1 MFREELNITNTGFDS
16 DFSNFLSK
24 KETVDK
30 SIISSVSEII
40 KDVSIRGDEALIDLT
55 EKLDS
60 HLIDSFFISEDEINA
75 SYRKINK
82 EVISALEFSFNNII
96 KFHSKCRDSLNLE
109 SVDSEVSRVFKPIRS
124 ALLYV
129 PGGKASYPSS
139 VLMAA
144 GPAIASQVKDLY
156 LTTPCVGGHVNDL
169 TVAAAKVA
177 GIKNIARLGGAQ
189 SIAAFSL
196 GTESIPKVDKIVGP
210 GNSYVA
216 EAKRQLFGRVGID
229 SIAGPSEIVILANE
243 TSSPEIVAWD
253 LMAQAEHDEDAS
265 SILISTS
272 STVIQEVKEIIE
284 KECPNLERAMIIQ
297 SSLKNN
303 GLIVKIDNHKQAINL
318 INRLAPEHLHL
329 AFENQE
335 IDIKDL
341 VAGIILEGIDSAVS
355 LSDYVL
361 GPSHI
366 LPTNSSSRFSSPLS
380 VEDFLIS
387 SSKVAIKS
395 ESNRD
400 LYNEF
405 VEKTSLIARAE
416 GLTAHAISAEKRKK
430 D

>member
-1 MFREELNITNTGFDS
+1 MFREELNASNKGFEK
-16 DFSNFLSK
+16 DFLNFVSK
-24 KETVDK
+24 KEIIDK
-30 SIISSVSEII
+30 NIISSVSEII

-55 EKLDS
+55 KKLDN
-60 HLIDSFFISEDEINA
+60 HLIEDFFISEEEINA
-75 SYRKINK
+75 SFKRIKK
-82 EVISALEFSFNNII
+82 EIISALEFSFTNIME
-96 KFHSKCRDSLNLE
+96 FHSNCRNSLNVK
-109 SVDSEVSRVFKPIRS
+109 SIDSEVSRIFRPIRS

-156 LTTPCVGGHVNDL
+156 LTTPCSGGNVNDL

-189 SIAAFSL
+189 SIAAFSF

-272 STVIQEVKEIIE
+272 NKTIQEVKQIIE
-284 KECPNLERAMIIQ
+284 KECPKLERSMIIK
-297 SSLKNN
+297 SSLEDN
-303 GLIVKIDNHKQAINL
+303 GLVIKIDKLKQAINL

-329 AFENQE
+329 AFDNKE
-335 IDIKDL
+335 IDVNDL
-341 VAGIILEGIDSAVS
+341 VAGIILEGSDSAVS

-366 LPTNSSSRFSSPLS
+366 LPTNASSRFSSPLS
-380 VEDFLIS
+380 VEDFMVS

-395 ESNRD
+395 GSNKD
-400 LYNEF
+400 FYNEL
-405 VEKTSLIARAE
+405 VDKTSLIARAE
-416 GLTAHAISAEKRKK
+416 GLTAHAISVEKRKK

>member
-1 MFREELNITNTGFDS
+1 MFKEELNISNTGFDS

-24 KETVDK
+24 KETIDK
-30 SIISSVSEII
+30 NIISSVSEII

-55 EKLDS
+55 EKLDN
-60 HLIDSFFISEDEINA
+60 HLIDNFFISEDEINA

-144 GPAIASQVKDLY
+144 GPAIASQVKDLF
-156 LTTPCVGGHVNDL
+156 LTTPCIGGYIDDL
-169 TVAAAKVA
+169 TIAAAKVT
-177 GIKNIARLGGAQ
+177 GIKKISKLGGAQ
-189 SIAAFSL
+189 AIAAFSF

-210 GNSYVA
+210 GNSYVT
-216 EAKRQLFGRVGID
+216 EAKRQLFGTVGID
-229 SIAGPSEIVILANE
+229 SIAGPSEIVVLANE

-265 SILISTS
+265 SILICTS
-272 STVIQEVKEIIE
+272 KKVIEEIKNIIKSE
-284 KECPNLERAMIIQ
+284 LPNLERAKTIKA
-297 SSLKNN
+297 SLRNN
-303 GLIVKIDNHKQAINL
+303 GLIIKIDRLEQSVKI

-329 AFENQE
+329 AFESKKINT
-335 IDIKDL
+335 KDL
-341 VAGIILEGIDSAVS
+341 IAGIILEGSDSAVS

-380 VEDFLIS
+380 VEDFMIS
-387 SSKVAIKS
+387 STKVAIKT
-395 ESNRD
+395 EDNKGM
-400 LYNEF
+400 YNELID
-405 VEKTSLIARAE
+405 KASIIARAE
-416 GLTAHAISAEKRKK
+416 GLTAHAISVEKRKK
-430 D
+430 N